1 MGRKA
6 DRPLLGSQT
15 ALADIPDAAA
25 LSQKGWWI
33 GKAGSERARQRQNVI
48 AGQGRQRHPGCR
60 NVIDPDSFFDLRSRG
75 RGVPHP
81 HMKDF
86 GFDGMIGFV
95 RSRRGV
101 AAKMACIAVN
111 QRQPNLLV
119 QLAAKRADGGFAV
132 LDLSACLHEPLC
144 SCLANEQQ
152 TARTIVD
159 QRGCDPDRARGLV
172 ADAAMLA
179 AVIYRSTSFLVGS
192 TFGDRWRRTSYAVEV
207 VSCCRSHGHQVR
219 LHEPASR
226 KLWGARSIP

>member
-1 MGRKA
+1 MSALGRKA

-60 NVIDPDSFFDLRSRG
+60 NAIDSDSFLDLRSRG

-86 GFDGMIGFV
+86 GFDGMIGFI
-95 RSRRGV
+95 RSRREV

-119 QLAAKRADGGFAV
+119 QLAAKRADGVSPSSIFPP
-132 LDLSACLHEPLC
+132 ACMNHSVPAL
-144 SCLANEQQ
+144 
-152 TARTIVD
+152 
-159 QRGCDPDRARGLV
+159 
-172 ADAAMLA
+172 
-179 AVIYRSTSFLVGS
+179 
-192 TFGDRWRRTSYAVEV
+192 RTSSKRPAP
-207 VSCCRSHGHQVR
+207 SSISAAAIQIVR
-219 LHEPASR
+219 EDLLLLP
-226 KLWGARSIP
+226 PC